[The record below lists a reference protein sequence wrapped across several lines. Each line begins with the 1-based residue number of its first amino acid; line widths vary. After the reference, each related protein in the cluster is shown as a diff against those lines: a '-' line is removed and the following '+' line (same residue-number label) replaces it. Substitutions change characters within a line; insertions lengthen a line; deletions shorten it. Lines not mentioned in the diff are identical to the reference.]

1 MLATYPECA
10 HHPLRDERTWGMLL
24 DLAEQLD
31 HCPMHLGTHL
41 GGFIITRDPIASW
54 MPLQWAAKGTV
65 VSQYDKDDIE
75 ALGLVKMD
83 ILGLRM
89 HSAISE
95 AVVARARPSG

>member
-1 MLATYPECA
+1 
-10 HHPLRDERTWGMLL
+10 
-24 DLAEQLD
+24 
-31 HCPMHLGTHL
+31 
-41 GGFIITRDPIASW
+41 

-89 HSAISE
+89 HSAISD
-95 AVVARARPSG
+95 AVRARARMRPGGGSEPFELPHDDPRVYELIARADASGCSSSRAADSATSPHG